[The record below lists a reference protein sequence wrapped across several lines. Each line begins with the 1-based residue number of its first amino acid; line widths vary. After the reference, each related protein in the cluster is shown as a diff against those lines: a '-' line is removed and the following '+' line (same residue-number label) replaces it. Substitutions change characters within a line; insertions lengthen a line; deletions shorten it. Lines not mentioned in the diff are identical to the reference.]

1 MLISKNDCIR
11 LYPIDGYQKI
21 TMVPKHPRPG
31 GQPCSHCIH
40 SSYFCIFCL
49 LVCWIVPKDLV
60 LSGGSSSILT
70 CSALTEI
77 WNMKEEWVMTG
88 FHGLK
93 LEQFT
98 LIQTDT
104 MNMFLSTLS
113 PYNPRAQSNAQ
124 RQISLTISYVLFGKF
139 SIYQQLYKD

>member
-1 MLISKNDCIR
+1 
-11 LYPIDGYQKI
+11 
-21 TMVPKHPRPG
+21 
-31 GQPCSHCIH
+31 
-40 SSYFCIFCL
+40 
-49 LVCWIVPKDLV
+49 
-60 LSGGSSSILT
+60 
-70 CSALTEI
+70 
-77 WNMKEEWVMTG
+77 MKEEWVMTG